1 MLSLSKESHG
11 VLLGLLAVT
20 LFSLNLP
27 FTRVAAQEMAP
38 LLIGLMRCLLASL
51 VAGALL
57 MVCGS
62 HRPQGREWGSFA
74 LCSVSLVIGSL
85 FFPLAMRHVSAAH
98 GAVLIGIQPLMTTLA
113 ACWRNGER
121 PSLAFW
127 GCALL
132 GSLTVI
138 GFALTRGTGSGMLLA
153 DLAMLGAVAF
163 CGIGYAEGGR
173 LAMRFGGWQTI
184 CWALAISGPFLL
196 LPTLWL
202 IGQNGVTASPAA
214 WGSLVYISLLGYL
227 LGMYPWYTGM
237 TLGGVARVGQ
247 MQLLQP
253 FMTLA
258 LAGLFFGERVPP
270 TFWLFAGVLS
280 VVVWFGRRM
289 PVRRLLEK
297 TA

>member
-1 MLSLSKESHG
+1 MLTLSKESRG
-11 VLLGLLAVT
+11 VLLGLLAVSM
-20 LFSLNLP
+20 FSLNLP

-38 LLIGLMRCLLASL
+38 LFIGLMRCLLASL
-51 VAGALL
+51 VAGVLL

-62 HRPQGREWGSFA
+62 QRPRGREWGQFA
-74 LCSVSLVIGSL
+74 LCSASLVIGCL

-98 GAVLIGIQPLMTTLA
+98 GAVLVGIQPLMTALA

-153 DLAMLGAVAF
+153 DLAMLGAVVF

-173 LAMRFGGWQTI
+173 LATRFGGWQTI
-184 CWALAISGPFLL
+184 CWALTISGPFLF

-202 IGQNGVTASPAA
+202 IGQNGITASPAA
-214 WGSLVYISLLGYL
+214 WGSLAYISLLGYL
-227 LGMYPWYTGM
+227 LGMYPWYAGM
-237 TLGGVARVGQ
+237 TLGGVAKVGQ

-258 LAGLFFGERVPP
+258 LAGLFFGEQVPP
-270 TFWLFAGVLS
+270 TFWLFAGILS

-289 PVRRLLEK
+289 PVRRLLEEN
-297 TA
+297 A